1 MGSNTTVV
9 VFDHHDYFF
18 GSASVL
24 FRRNDQVN
32 TTLNFIDYFVKFL
45 YLHYVLHLFR
55 NEYDGKYAASAFWT
69 KEFGLRI
76 EFFGQNNDP
85 LKVKKG
91 VARAYYRPDLSKNG

>member
-1 MGSNTTVV
+1 M
-9 VFDHHDYFF
+9 
-18 GSASVL
+18 A
-24 FRRNDQVN
+24 
-32 TTLNFIDYFVKFL
+32 LNCIDYHVKSV
-45 YLHYVLHLFR
+45 YLHTTYLRNSFR

-85 LKVKKG
+85 LMVKKG